1 MSNLA
6 EGQFQ
11 FSARSHQKE
20 FPSLL
25 HSSHPRG
32 LLQPQPQF
40 QFRIHSETQNLRW
53 KSVLMLL
60 ISLQA
65 PVLSDDSLQSQLQD
79 QFQQMRSMISTF
91 PGECQDPLQVHDS
104 HSATIST
111 MLSSFS
117 VKYST
122 RSKNAR
128 DRSPQVNRPPLF
140 NFHKQHR
147 PQEDLNTYHSRNSV
161 SIPVVQPTR
170 TSTGEPVTVIA
181 KVHQQQPPRP
191 SSSPSTQPAMSY
203 IVVDDQQPG
212 SSRQMIY
219 NPPSVAPSQ

>member
-1 MSNLA
+1 MSDLA

-11 FSARSHQKE
+11 FSTRSHQKE

-40 QFRIHSETQNLRW
+40 QFRIHPETQNRRW
-53 KSVLMLL
+53 KSVLHQMLL

-91 PGECQDPLQVHDS
+91 PGERQDPLQVHDS
-104 HSATIST
+104 RSATIST

-122 RSKNAR
+122 RPKNAR
-128 DRSPQVNRPPLF
+128 DRSPQVNRPPHF

-147 PQEDLNTYHSRNSV
+147 PQEGVNTY
-161 SIPVVQPTR
+161 
-170 TSTGEPVTVIA
+170 
-181 KVHQQQPPRP
+181 
-191 SSSPSTQPAMSY
+191 SPFQKL
-203 IVVDDQQPG
+203 
-212 SSRQMIY
+212 RQFPLQLY
-219 NPPSVAPSQ
+219 SQHRLPLENLLQ